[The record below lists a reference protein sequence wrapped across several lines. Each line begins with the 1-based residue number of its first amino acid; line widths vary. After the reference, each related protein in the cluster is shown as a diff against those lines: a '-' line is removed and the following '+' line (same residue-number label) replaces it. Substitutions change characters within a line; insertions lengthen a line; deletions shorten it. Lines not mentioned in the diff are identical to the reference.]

1 MFSCHPWK
9 QHLVPTPAPDPFFS
23 VAAEAVQLDEPFLV
37 HPCHLPDQR
46 GGEARR
52 GLELSDVVVVGRGET
67 WPSVGLCVTP
77 NICF

>member
-46 GGEARR
+46 GGEA
-52 GLELSDVVVVGRGET
+52 
-67 WPSVGLCVTP
+67 
-77 NICF
+77 